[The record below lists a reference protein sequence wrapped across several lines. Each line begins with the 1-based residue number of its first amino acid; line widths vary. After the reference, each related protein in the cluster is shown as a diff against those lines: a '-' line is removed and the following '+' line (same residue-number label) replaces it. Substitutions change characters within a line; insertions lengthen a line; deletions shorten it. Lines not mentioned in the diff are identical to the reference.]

1 MTHLILIKKSSST
14 KGEKTFRELL
24 ELIDAHPAKEA
35 ILDSV
40 LCVSGQTRDIHV
52 NFVSNTLKYFIVFDT
67 KAIEEGEE
75 LLH

>member
-14 KGEKTFRELL
+14 EGRTTFRELL

-40 LCVSGQTRDIHV
+40 LSVSGQTQDIHV
-52 NFVSNTLKYFIVFDT
+52 NFVSHALKDFIVFDT
-67 KAIEEGEE
+67 EAIEEGEE
-75 LLH
+75 LL